1 MDFLLQT
8 LQNYNDP
15 YSNPV
20 QNALS
25 GTFWGQGTND
35 LIVDSSRD
43 FALVEG
49 ANCLA
54 QEMMKILVTERGDN
68 IYLPMYGSLL
78 NSFVGV
84 PLNIDE
90 LRANVKTDIIDTLRI
105 YQFINQANP
114 NLDEQIDTLQS
125 LAVNLIPGINGI
137 NVTFTVV
144 TRSGLTV
151 GSTIQ
156 VEG

>member
-20 QNALS
+20 SNALS
-25 GTFWGQGTND
+25 NTFWGQGTND
-35 LIVDSSRD
+35 LIVDTTGD
-43 FALVEG
+43 FATVDGL
-49 ANCLA
+49 NNLA
-54 QEMMKILVTERGDN
+54 QSMMKIITTERGAN
-68 IYLPMYGSLL
+68 IFTPMYGSTL
-78 NSFVGV
+78 NDFVGADI
-84 PLNIDE
+84 NIDE
-90 LRANVKTDIIDTLRI
+90 LRANVKTDMIDTLRI
-105 YQFINQANP
+105 YQFINQGNP
-114 NLDEQIDTLQS
+114 DLNEQIDTLQS

-137 NVTFTVV
+137 NVSFQVI
-144 TRSGLTV
+144 TRSGLQA